1 MKELD
6 RVADAVATLKLVA
19 SHLHTPLDTAELEA
33 ALAALKAKLASP
45 KPVEKPSP
53 RPSA

>member
-45 KPVEKPSP
+45 APKPVAKPS
-53 RPSA
+53 A